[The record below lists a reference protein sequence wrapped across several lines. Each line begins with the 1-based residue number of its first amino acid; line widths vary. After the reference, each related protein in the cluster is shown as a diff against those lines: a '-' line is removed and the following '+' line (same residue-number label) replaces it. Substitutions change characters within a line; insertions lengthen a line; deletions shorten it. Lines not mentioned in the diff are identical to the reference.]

1 MVGLSGGGHL
11 YSPAGSAEVREMTA
25 MTSNAPTSADAC
37 LSIVHSLMCHRQG
50 GESEG
55 FAKRAIESLVKKLKE
70 KRDELDSLITAIT
83 TNGAHPSKCV
93 TIQRTLDGRLQ
104 VAGRKGFPH
113 VIYARIWRWPD
124 LHKNELKHV
133 KYCQFAFD
141 LKCDSVC
148 VNPYH
153 YERVV
158 SPGIDPNTIMDK
170 DHAFQSQP
178 LEKSKQ
184 TSILNCQYTTG
195 MHNDLSGLSL
205 QSGPSRLVK
214 DEYSAGVVGGSG
226 MEVDG
231 DVGVSHAVPQT
242 IQHHPPPPQFSLGL
256 QQQQSGDSV
265 ALFGA
270 PGTGRTTKMEPP
282 PPDTCPRS
290 TWVPTRMSHSGGAA
304 TAAGHGM
311 VHTVASPS
319 SGTPNTLTS
328 QQTPVTP
335 SQPTVAPGPLVSPT
349 QTSGTPGPG
358 SFFGTDSLS
367 SSGDTQAALAASLS
381 GSQQQSPTTAPVSP
395 HLQQN
400 GFTNTGTL
408 SSTSPSQQQQPQ
420 QQPFTGAQGTWTGN
434 NTLTY
439 TQSMQP
445 PDPRTHHPGYWGHS
459 AAQLGSDVALTGL
472 LSTQPAPEY
481 WCSVAYFE
489 LDTQVGETFKVP
501 SSCPNVTVDGY
512 VDPSGGN
519 RFCLG
524 ALSNVHRTEQSEKAR
539 LHIGKGVQLD
549 LRGEGDVW
557 LRCLSDHSVFVQ
569 SYYLDREAGRA
580 PGDAVHKIYPSAYIK
595 VFDLRQCHRQ
605 MQQQAATAQAAAAAQ
620 AAAVAGHIPG
630 PHSVG
635 GIAPA
640 ISLSAAAGIG
650 VDDLRRLCIL
660 RLSFVKGWGPD
671 YPRQS
676 IKETPC
682 WIEVHLHRA
691 LQLLDEV
698 LHTMPIDGPRGIE

>member
-1 MVGLSGGGHL
+1 M
-11 YSPAGSAEVREMTA
+11 MTA

-158 SPGIDPNTIMDK
+158 SPGID
-170 DHAFQSQP
+170 
-178 LEKSKQ
+178 
-184 TSILNCQYTTG
+184 
-195 MHNDLSGLSL
+195 LSGLSL

-214 DEYSAGVVGGSG
+214 DEYSAGVVGGTG

-231 DVGVSHAVPQT
+231 DVGVSHTVPQT
-242 IQHHPPPPQFSLGL
+242 IQHHPPTQFTLGL
-256 QQQQSGDSV
+256 QQPPPQPPQQQQQQTAGDSV

-270 PGTGRTTKMEPP
+270 GRTTKMEPP
-282 PPDTCPRS
+282 TPDNCPRS
-290 TWVPTRMSHSGGAA
+290 TWVPTRLPHSICIIAGAA
-304 TAAGHGM
+304 ATPSSHGL
-311 VHTVASPS
+311 VHSVASPS
-319 SGTPNTLTS
+319 SATTS
-328 QQTPVTP
+328 QPTPVTP
-335 SQPTVAPGPLVSPT
+335 SQPAAPGPLVSPT
-349 QTSGTPGPG
+349 Q
-358 SFFGTDSLS
+358 S
-367 SSGDTQAALAASLS
+367 SSASFPGTESFDTSTALAASLS
-381 GSQQQSPTTAPVSP
+381 SSQQQSPTAAPVSP

-408 SSTSPSQQQQPQ
+408 SGTSPNQQSQP
-420 QQPFTGAQGTWTGN
+420 QPFTGAQGTWTGN

-445 PDPRTHHPGYWGHS
+445 PDPRSHHPGYWGHS